1 MKILFISDIH
11 GININLKKI
20 EKVIEKEKI
29 DKLVVLG
36 DLYYAG
42 PTYNQKYEVNSMN
55 VKDTLTKYSDKIIC
69 LKGNCD
75 SDVDIKD
82 ESDYPIYQTTSCA
95 LAVALSKPD
104 RKFFYNSDI
113 CKCNKCPNYQR
124 NLCKK
129 KNDNLKMVSKNDVK
143 KLIKKLG
150 KEIDLKDIEL
160 KYNMIILR
168 NIILSLN
175 EISYITEILQHQVL
189 VMKKE
194 DDYYWNTSINNS
206 SILKV

>member
-1 MKILFISDIH
+1 
-11 GININLKKI
+11 
-20 EKVIEKEKI
+20 
-29 DKLVVLG
+29 
-36 DLYYAG
+36 
-42 PTYNQKYEVNSMN
+42 
-55 VKDTLTKYSDKIIC
+55 
-69 LKGNCD
+69 
-75 SDVDIKD
+75 
-82 ESDYPIYQTTSCA
+82 
-95 LAVALSKPD
+95 
-104 RKFFYNSDI
+104 
-113 CKCNKCPNYQR
+113 
-124 NLCKK
+124 
-129 KNDNLKMVSKNDVK
+129 MVSKNDVK

-160 KYNMIILR
+160 KDNMIILR

>member
-1 MKILFISDIH
+1 M
-11 GININLKKI
+11 
-20 EKVIEKEKI
+20 ER
-29 DKLVVLG
+29 
-36 DLYYAG
+36 
-42 PTYNQKYEVNSMN
+42 
-55 VKDTLTKYSDKIIC
+55 
-69 LKGNCD
+69 
-75 SDVDIKD
+75 
-82 ESDYPIYQTTSCA
+82 IYQTTSCA

-104 RKFFYNSDI
+104 GKFFYNSDI

-143 KLIKKLG
+143 KLIKRLG

-160 KYNMIILR
+160 KDNMIILR

>member
-1 MKILFISDIH
+1 MFGNIL
-11 GININLKKI
+11 KT
-20 EKVIEKEKI
+20 KV
-29 DKLVVLG
+29 
-36 DLYYAG
+36 
-42 PTYNQKYEVNSMN
+42 
-55 VKDTLTKYSDKIIC
+55 
-69 LKGNCD
+69 
-75 SDVDIKD
+75 
-82 ESDYPIYQTTSCA
+82 TSCA

>member
-1 MKILFISDIH
+1 
-11 GININLKKI
+11 
-20 EKVIEKEKI
+20 
-29 DKLVVLG
+29 
-36 DLYYAG
+36 
-42 PTYNQKYEVNSMN
+42 
-55 VKDTLTKYSDKIIC
+55 
-69 LKGNCD
+69 
-75 SDVDIKD
+75 
-82 ESDYPIYQTTSCA
+82 
-95 LAVALSKPD
+95 
-104 RKFFYNSDI
+104 
-113 CKCNKCPNYQR
+113 
-124 NLCKK
+124 
-129 KNDNLKMVSKNDVK
+129 MVSKNDVK